1 MSARISAA
9 EALQPG
15 DVVGGRYIVRGLLG
29 VGGMGAVYEAEHTQ
43 LRKMVALKVLLP
55 QLTFDPDATARFFR
69 EARPAAAVG
78 HPGIVQVFDLGTDES
93 GLAYL
98 AMEKLEGEELHS
110 RIQRAKPI
118 PAGFA
123 VRVGI
128 ELCDAVSAA
137 HEAGVLHRDLKPANV
152 FLSKVGRARDVVKVL
167 DFGIAK
173 LQRETAAE
181 DQVTRSGQIMGTPLY
196 MAPEQLRGIKDV
208 DERIDVYAIG
218 AILYET
224 LAGRA
229 RFRASSYAEV
239 VVNVLRE
246 EPEDLALLRPDLPS
260 AMIDLVKRAMSKDR
274 DTRYRSAREVGDAL
288 VALGIDSGTP
298 WPPRTPY
305 PPSSSGPPPRMARPP
320 GADSAPT
327 LPAPTPTLPP
337 IAVAHAVTAP
347 ADVTAPTETAPT
359 DLTPPKPR
367 VATLAYV
374 LLGVACVLAVAAFI
388 VDQQLDHVPTRWSQD
403 QRGARR
409 DRGAERRERVEA
421 CARGHRQPSPRLRV
435 GAGVERERRHARR
448 ERRHRVAVEAAG
460 EPRAQL
466 RARLG
471 AGGQR
476 EPGQGGPRHARLDAA
491 PQSAPRRAR
500 DGAPHEACEAAVGED
515 RLVVA
520 RARAVEI
527 GTRVERHTPCDL
539 RVPAQLDEAARL
551 AQRGVGIADDR
562 ARSASR
568 DVLSARAVRCLER
581 EVVEARAREH
591 AAAEHAVRIA
601 RERDAVAA
609 RRLRARRSAPARRGA
624 AAHRLRRTP
633 RRCPTGQAARCW
645 CAGRAWRR

>member
-29 VGGMGAVYEAEHTQ
+29 VGGMGAVYEAEHSQ
-43 LRKMVALKVLLP
+43 LRKMVAVKVLLP

-69 EARPAAAVG
+69 EARTAAAVG

-196 MAPEQLRGIKDV
+196 MAPEQLRGMKDV

-229 RFRASSYAEV
+229 PFRASSYAEV

-246 EPEDLALLRPDLPS
+246 EPEDLALQRPDLPS
-260 AMIDLVKRAMSKDR
+260 ALIDLVKRAMSKDR
-274 DTRYRSAREVGDAL
+274 ETRYRSAREVGDAL

-305 PPSSSGPPPRMARPP
+305 PPSSSGAPPRMASQP

-337 IAVAHAVTAP
+337 IAPAHAAAALT
-347 ADVTAPTETAPT
+347 DVTAP
-359 DLTPPKPR
+359 PPKLR

-374 LLGVACVLAVAAFI
+374 LLGVAGVLAVAAFI
-388 VDQQLDHVPTRWSQD
+388 VR
-403 QRGARR
+403 
-409 DRGAERRERVEA
+409 
-421 CARGHRQPSPRLRV
+421 
-435 GAGVERERRHARR
+435 
-448 ERRHRVAVEAAG
+448 
-460 EPRAQL
+460 
-466 RARLG
+466 
-471 AGGQR
+471 
-476 EPGQGGPRHARLDAA
+476 
-491 PQSAPRRAR
+491 QSAPREREPESVVLQAAAADAGIDAIIRDAEEGAVAQPLAPHDAGATPSAVVDAALAAVDAGAPRDVVRVRAR
-500 DGAPHEACEAAVGED
+500 P
-515 RLVVA
+515 
-520 RARAVEI
+520 
-527 GTRVERHTPCDL
+527 
-539 RVPAQLDEAARL
+539 
-551 AQRGVGIADDR
+551 GVGAAPPPSGDEPPPPMF
-562 ARSASR
+562 
-568 DVLSARAVRCLER
+568 ER
-581 EVVEARAREH
+581 
-591 AAAEHAVRIA
+591 
-601 RERDAVAA
+601 
-609 RRLRARRSAPARRGA
+609 
-624 AAHRLRRTP
+624 
-633 RRCPTGQAARCW
+633 
-645 CAGRAWRR
+645 